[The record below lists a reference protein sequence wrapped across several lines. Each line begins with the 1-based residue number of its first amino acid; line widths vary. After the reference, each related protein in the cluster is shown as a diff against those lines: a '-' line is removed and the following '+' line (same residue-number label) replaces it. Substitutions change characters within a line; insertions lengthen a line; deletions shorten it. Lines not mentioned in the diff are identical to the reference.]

1 MNQREWVKPRSF
13 ADAPTADALTLVLP
27 PVSDSP
33 PLISYAA
40 ELRRKALHLGA
51 LVIPAGIL
59 VLGRPA
65 ALWLLAPLALVAVT
79 LDVLRLRVLAV
90 HRFIEWVFAPIMRPE
105 EQPPFGG
112 PIVINGATWMC
123 VTAALCALLFPE
135 PIAAASLAMLM
146 VGDGAAAVVGRRFGR
161 TRYPFSEKSVEG
173 SVAFFVTGLVA
184 AIPFGMGFG
193 AAGDGALSVPTLAVG
208 ALTAAVVEAMPLL
221 VNDNLRVPLA
231 AGAAMLLTHGLGG

>member
-1 MNQREWVKPRSF
+1 M
-13 ADAPTADALTLVLP
+13 
-27 PVSDSP
+27 SDSP
-33 PLISYAA
+33 PLISYSA

-59 VLGRPA
+59 VLGRTA
-65 ALWLLAPLALVAVT
+65 ALWLLVPLALVAVT
-79 LDVLRLRVLAV
+79 LDVLRPRVRAV

-112 PIVINGATWMC
+112 PVVINGATWMC

-173 SVAFFVTGLVA
+173 SAAFFVTGLVA
-184 AIPFGMGFG
+184 ALPFGMG
-193 AAGDGALSVPTLAVG
+193 ALSLPVLAAG
-208 ALTAAVVEAMPLL
+208 ALTAAAVEAVPVP

-231 AGAAMLLTHGLGG
+231 AGAAMLLLHGLGG

>member
-1 MNQREWVKPRSF
+1 M
-13 ADAPTADALTLVLP
+13 
-27 PVSDSP
+27 SDSP
-33 PLISYAA
+33 PLISYSA
-40 ELRRKALHLGA
+40 ELKRKALHLGA

-59 VLGRPA
+59 VLGRA
-65 ALWLLAPLALVAVT
+65 TALSILGPLAAVAVT
-79 LDVLRLRVLAV
+79 LDVLRLRVRAV

-112 PIVINGATWMC
+112 PVVINGATWMC
-123 VTAALCALLFPE
+123 VTAALCALLFPA

-184 AIPFGMGFG
+184 AIPFGM
-193 AAGDGALSVPTLAVG
+193 AAGTVGDGALSVPVLAAG
-208 ALTAAVVEAMPLL
+208 ALTAAVVEALPVP

-231 AGAAMLLTHGLGG
+231 AGAAMLLLLGLGG

>member
-1 MNQREWVKPRSF
+1 M
-13 ADAPTADALTLVLP
+13 
-27 PVSDSP
+27 SDSP
-33 PLISYAA
+33 PLISYSA
-40 ELRRKALHLGA
+40 ELKRKALHLGA

-59 VLGRPA
+59 VLGRTA
-65 ALWLLAPLALVAVT
+65 ALSILAPLAIVAVT

-135 PIAAASLAMLM
+135 PIAAAALAMLM

-184 AIPFGMGFG
+184 AIPFGLVG
-193 AAGDGALSVPTLAVG
+193 GALSVPVLAAG
-208 ALTAAVVEAMPLL
+208 ALTAAAVEAVPVP

-231 AGAAMLLTHGLGG
+231 AGAAMLLLQSLGG